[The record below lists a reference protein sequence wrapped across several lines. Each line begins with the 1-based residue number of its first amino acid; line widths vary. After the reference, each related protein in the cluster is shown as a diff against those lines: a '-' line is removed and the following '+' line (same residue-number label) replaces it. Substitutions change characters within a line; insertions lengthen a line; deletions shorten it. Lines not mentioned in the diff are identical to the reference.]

1 MLVLSRKT
9 DEDIRIGDQIVVRV
23 LAVKDGQVKL
33 GIEAPRSVQVFR
45 GELYIQA
52 QKENQAAANVDRS
65 SAAAVAA
72 SFTQFHPR
80 GKGKS
85 DQ

>member
-9 DEDIRIGDQIVVRV
+9 DEDIRIGDQIIVRV

-33 GIEAPRSVQVFR
+33 GIEAPTIIRVFR
-45 GELYIQA
+45 GELYRQA
-52 QKENQAAANVDRS
+52 QKQNQAAAGVDRT

-72 SFTQFHPR
+72 SLTKLSPQS
-80 GKGKS
+80 KEKKA
-85 DQ
+85 

>member
-9 DEDIRIGDQIVVRV
+9 DEDIRIGDQIIVRV
-23 LAVKDGQVKL
+23 LGVKDGQVKI
-33 GIEAPRSVQVFR
+33 GIEAPRSVRVFR

-72 SFTQFHPR
+72 SLAQLGSR
-80 GKGKS
+80 RKGKTE
-85 DQ
+85 